1 MDDEEIRKRVCVK
14 CDFYKEG
21 DTLQCH
27 AFKVNK
33 TSCDAPTPKRL
44 RPQSPRITFSL

>member
-1 MDDEEIRKRVCVK
+1 MEDEEIRKRVCVK

-21 DTLQCH
+21 ETLQCH

-33 TSCDAPTPKRL
+33 KLVEDGK
-44 RPQSPRITFSL
+44 ITLDEL